1 MNNKVDPIN
10 PPIHLLT
17 TNETINCKIMHLSP
31 LVLVLAHPLLFS
43 LRTIFYVQQLHF
55 LLRALAI
62 VLHDLW
68 SEPIAVK

>member
-1 MNNKVDPIN
+1 
-10 PPIHLLT
+10 
-17 TNETINCKIMHLSP
+17 MHLSP